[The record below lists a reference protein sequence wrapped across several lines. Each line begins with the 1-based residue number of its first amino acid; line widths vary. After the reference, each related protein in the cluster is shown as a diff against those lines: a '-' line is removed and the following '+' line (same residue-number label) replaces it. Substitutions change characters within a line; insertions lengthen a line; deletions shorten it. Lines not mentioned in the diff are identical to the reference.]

1 MHIGY
6 SSFFQNLGGTRTDAE
21 IYRDELALVDRV
33 EAMGFDSVWA
43 PEHHFTNYVMVPNT
57 AQHLAWVAARTERV
71 QLGAM
76 INVLPWHDP
85 VRICEAWSVLDHVSG
100 GRAILGLG
108 RGLGRVEFENF
119 RAEMGESRGR
129 FTEYTEAIVKAL
141 ESGYIE
147 YDGEYY
153 KQPQAAIRPFP
164 ERSFAGRTYAS
175 AISPESI
182 ELMARLG
189 VGILVIAQKPWETVI
204 ADLEG
209 YRERFYEVNDFEAP
223 APILAVFVAVD
234 ESRDRAQEVFEHYMM
249 AYSESAID
257 HYQFD
262 DDRIADV
269 PGYEYYAGL
278 SHNIEKHGRDKF
290 ARFLSDLQVWGTP
303 DDVTEQLIEY
313 QRRCEAGGLIGVF
326 NYGGMPAEVAERN
339 LETFGA
345 HVLPRLHR
353 HPTKFG
359 VGTATQP
366 TAVASKLSPARVNW

>member
-1 MHIGY
+1 MHVGY

-33 EAMGFDSVWA
+33 EDLGFDSVWA
-43 PEHHFTNYVMVPNT
+43 PEHHFTNYVMVPST
-57 AQHLAWVAARTERV
+57 AQHLTWVAARTQRV

-85 VRICEAWSVLDHVSG
+85 VRLCEEWSVLDQISG

-108 RGLGRVEFENF
+108 RGLGRVEFESF
-119 RAEMGESRGR
+119 RLEMGESRGR
-129 FTEYTEAIVKAL
+129 FTEYTEAIVNAL
-141 ESGYIE
+141 ETGYIE
-147 YDGEYY
+147 YDGQYL
-153 KQPQAAIRPFP
+153 KQPRAAIRPFP
-164 ERSFAGRTYAS
+164 TRSFVGRTYAS

-182 ELMARLG
+182 DLMARLG

-209 YRERFYEVNDFEAP
+209 YRERFFEVNGHEAP
-223 APILAVFVAVD
+223 APIIAVFIAVD
-234 ESRDRAQEVFEHYMM
+234 EDRSRAKEVFDRYMM
-249 AYSESAID
+249 AYSESAMD

-262 DDRIADV
+262 DVAIADV

-278 SHNIEKHGRDKF
+278 SRNIEKHGRDKF

-303 DDVTEQLIEY
+303 EEVTEQLIEY
-313 QRRCEAGGLIGVF
+313 QRRCEAGGVIGIF
-326 NYGGMPAEVAERN
+326 NYGGMPADVAERN
-339 LETFGA
+339 LETFA
-345 HVLPRLHR
+345 SQVLPRLQE

-359 VGTATQP
+359 VGGATTPTPVATQ
-366 TAVASKLSPARVNW
+366 LSSARVSW

>member
-1 MHIGY
+1 MHVGY

-21 IYRDELALVDRV
+21 IYRDELSLVDRV

-43 PEHHFTNYVMVPNT
+43 PEHHFTNYVMVPST
-57 AQHLAWVAARTERV
+57 AQHLTWVAARTERV

-85 VRICEAWSVLDHVSG
+85 VRICEEWSVLDHVSG

-119 RAEMGESRGR
+119 RVEMGESRGR
-129 FTEYTEAIVKAL
+129 FTEYTEAIVNAL

-153 KQPQAAIRPFP
+153 KQPRAAIRPFP
-164 ERSFAGRTYAS
+164 ARSFVGRTYAS

-182 ELMARLG
+182 DLMARLG

-209 YRERFYEVNDFEAP
+209 YRERFYEVNGFEAP

-234 ESRDRAQEVFEHYMM
+234 ESRDRAQEIFEQYML

-278 SHNIEKHGRDKF
+278 SRNIEKHGRDKF

-303 DDVTEQLIEY
+303 DDVTEQLIDY
-313 QRRCEAGGLIGVF
+313 QRRCEAGGLIGIF
-326 NYGGMPAEVAERN
+326 NYGGMPAEVAEKN

-345 HVLPRLHR
+345 RVLPRLHE

-359 VGTATQP
+359 VGTATRP
-366 TAVASKLSPARVNW
+366 TEVAAELSPARVSW